1 MVRKLALIL
10 ALAAAAIP
18 LQVSALGLGDVELKS
33 HLNQRLSAEIEILT
47 IDKSELKGLKVRLA
61 SASEFRRAGLEYSP
75 KLKDIS
81 FRVVRKRGKTYIKV
95 SSSKPFKEP
104 YLSILV
110 EVSWNRGRI
119 FREYA
124 LLIDPPVTVPSQGTQ
139 FAVKSEPEAAQ
150 SDEEKPV
157 EEPKEEPKQDSPQEF
172 TATLRTP
179 DKKESKKESKK
190 TSPSKVDDDFLA
202 VKEEII
208 KDKKPKKAQP
218 SDIPPEEDFKR
229 GDRDYPTIANKEFE
243 KEENRYPRV
252 PLSDETDRSAEVSL
266 SKTDTRRG
274 AKPGSVYKVRR
285 GDTMFAIAKRVRP
298 QGATIYQT
306 MMAIKKA
313 NPRAFLKN
321 NVHWVRAGHKL
332 VIPDRLTIQSFS
344 VASARR
350 QYRADTDVFRDR
362 VQKQGRVTI
371 AKTAVKS
378 RTART
383 KGVFDVVAPNQ
394 TDKDLAGKLGESS
407 NKNGKSDGVVSGDD
421 ADIKKAEAAIEKDLK
436 ADKQVLI
443 NKAREE
449 LLKTIDET
457 NRTKGLFSVKSSAG
471 KAVQDALKIAEYCKQ
486 NPTDSKCREVTG
498 YQPPDIDAIAAKHKN
513 KTVKPFTKEGE
524 RSKPVSAGFLDTA
537 KMKIE
542 GWVAYFKSNPMIAAV
557 AGGGV
562 LFVIILLF
570 LIVRQRRR
578 VQDEFQESILD
589 FEEASTAPMEAPQP
603 SSFSQQD
610 AASVM
615 PQPAPVQENKPAAAT
630 PGVETSLVGD
640 GVDDGDASSYLSDF
654 VVSNMDTPGADAA
667 ESDPI
672 TEADV
677 FYAYGKYEAAEMLI
691 KEAIQNEPN
700 RLDLRYKLL
709 DIYHGAK
716 NKDSFEYEASILY
729 DMLNGASDP
738 MWNKVVE
745 MGRELAPD
753 NALFGG
759 ATDADSASD
768 PTAVATGGEAPTA
781 VADSAAEA
789 TVAVSTDTGTPASLD
804 SDLDLEFDFND
815 LNAGSDDQS
824 ASSPESLTN
833 DLEAEL
839 AELEKAMAGEAA
851 QAEADAAG
859 SDFSE
864 NVVSFDA
871 GDSSNEL
878 LASTE
883 NDLDPYESDTGLM
896 SDIDEVGTKL
906 DLAKAYID
914 MGDPEGARSILD
926 EVLEEGNDEQ
936 KGEAE
941 ELMQQ
946 MVG

>member
-10 ALAAAAIP
+10 ALAASAVS
-18 LQVSALGLGDVELKS
+18 LQVAALGLGDVELKS
-33 HLNQRLSAEIEILT
+33 HLNQKLSAEIEILT

-61 SASEFRRAGLEYSP
+61 SSSEFRRAGLEYSP

-81 FRVVRKRGKTYIKV
+81 FRVVKKRGKTYIKV

-150 SDEEKPV
+150 SDEEKPA
-157 EEPKEEPKQDSPQEF
+157 EEPPAEQPKQDSSQEF
-172 TATLRTP
+172 TATLRTRET
-179 DKKESKKESKK
+179 KKETKK
-190 TSPSKVDDDFLA
+190 TAPAKPDDDFLA
-202 VKEEII
+202 IKEEII
-208 KDKKPKKAQP
+208 KDKKPKTSK
-218 SDIPPEEDFKR
+218 SDLPPEEDFKR
-229 GDRDYPTIANKEFE
+229 GDRDYPTVANKEFE

-266 SKTDTRRG
+266 SQTDSRRG

-298 QGATIYQT
+298 RGATVYQT

-332 VIPDRLTIQSFS
+332 VIPDRLAIQSFS

-362 VQKQGRVTI
+362 VQKQSQVTI
-371 AKTAVKS
+371 AKTSVKS
-378 RTART
+378 RSTKP

-421 ADIKKAEAAIEKDLK
+421 SDIKKAKAAIEKDLK

-449 LLKTIDET
+449 LLKTIDEN
-457 NRTKGLFSVKSSAG
+457 NRTKGLFKVKSSAG
-471 KAVQDALKIAEYCKQ
+471 KSVQDALKIAEYCKQ

-498 YQPPDIDAIAAKHKN
+498 YKPPDINAIAAKHKN

-524 RSKPVSAGFLDTA
+524 KSMPVSTGFVDTA
-537 KMKIE
+537 KQKVNAWI
-542 GWVAYFKSNPMIAAV
+542 AYFKANPMIAAV

-589 FEEASTAPMEAPQP
+589 FEEASAARMETPQP
-603 SSFSQQD
+603 SSFAQQD
-610 AASVM
+610 TSVM
-615 PQPAPVQENKPAAAT
+615 QQAEPEPAPAPKTAD
-630 PGVETSLVGD
+630 GIETSLVGD
-640 GVDDGDASSYLSDF
+640 AVDDSASSYLSDF

-759 ATDADSASD
+759 TAAEPEAS
-768 PTAVATGGEAPTA
+768 TTFAEAPTEVA
-781 VADSAAEA
+781 VPDTDT
-789 TVAVSTDTGTPASLD
+789 TVAAVPDTPASLD

-815 LNAGSDDQS
+815 LNAATEGQS
-824 ASSPESLTN
+824 ADGPESLTN
-833 DLEAEL
+833 DLESEL
-839 AELEKAMAGEAA
+839 AELEKAMAGEISQSETEAA
-851 QAEADAAG
+851 K

-871 GDSSNEL
+871 GDSHNEL

-896 SDIDEVGTKL
+896 SDVDEVGTKL

-926 EVLEEGNDEQ
+926 EVMEEGNDEQ